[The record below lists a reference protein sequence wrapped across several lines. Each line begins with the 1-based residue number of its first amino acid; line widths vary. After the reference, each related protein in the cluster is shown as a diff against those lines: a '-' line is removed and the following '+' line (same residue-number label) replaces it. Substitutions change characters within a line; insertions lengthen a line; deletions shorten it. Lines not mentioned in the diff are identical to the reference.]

1 MKLEETFVYVC
12 TFCPM
17 FMPNVSYNF
26 SAKASSDVMH
36 LLSFLNMYLVG
47 KHSEVGQTEASLN
60 GEYSKQHC
68 RVLK

>member
-1 MKLEETFVYVC
+1 
-12 TFCPM
+12 M

-26 SAKASSDVMH
+26 SAKASGDVMH